1 VSNNG
6 SSVITC
12 KTTKPYQK
20 ISCLFFNFEQIILE
34 NEKMISDFLAVPERA
49 DSYEQNS
56 MIAHP
61 QAQYGDRYL
70 APRIHAVLFVPRVY
84 TIGTELNKR
93 MPHIVQLRVFRGL
106 VSHAET

>member
-1 VSNNG
+1 
-6 SSVITC
+6 
-12 KTTKPYQK
+12 
-20 ISCLFFNFEQIILE
+20 
-34 NEKMISDFLAVPERA
+34 MISDFLAVPERA

-106 VSHAET
+106 VSHAETWRLKEARNATVLPVTLCVILDALARGKTSR